1 MTESCFRMKGTTL
14 TSIVLEVI
22 QFEPDEFETQLAAK
36 VASAPHFFTRSS
48 LIIHLGLL
56 LSATEFE
63 LLVVLCRRHGL
74 QPMAVKGIT
83 EELKAVIQDL
93 GMADI
98 SQSKLSEKA
107 LAPRSEKKATTA
119 DAANREVKKEEKTPP
134 PSASPADTFK
144 PAKIVSRPVRSGQ
157 QVYAEGCDLVILG
170 AVSEGAEILSDGN
183 IHVYGTLRGRALAG
197 VKGNTAARI
206 FCHTMEAE
214 LVSIAGRFVMQEN
227 IQQQCWKQP
236 AQAYLHE
243 DALVVEK
250 LH

>member
-48 LIIHLGLL
+48 LIIHLGIA

-63 LLVVLCRRHGL
+63 LLVVLCRRQGL

-83 EELKAVIQDL
+83 DALKGVINDL

-98 SQSKLSEKA
+98 SQSKLSDKA
-107 LAPRSEKKATTA
+107 LTPKSEKPSETSESSNRDDNVTAAPINKATS
-119 DAANREVKKEEKTPP
+119 EPV
-134 PSASPADTFK
+134 K
-144 PAKIVSRPVRSGQ
+144 PAKMVSRPVRSGQ
-157 QVYAEGCDLVILG
+157 QVYAEGCDLVIIG